1 MLGGLTDKGH
11 RRHPMTLDMH
21 AHVDPSVDGLVQAH
35 IVGTLALVILIDNL
49 LAVDF
54 LLLSLFTL
62 AQLRNLAKTPV
73 DFLVVG
79 SIALI
84 GLLFLLNHRCIES
97 VPGEDLDIGLLV
109 GV

>member
-1 MLGGLTDKGH
+1 MA
-11 RRHPMTLDMH
+11 LDMH
-21 AHVDPSVDGLVQAH
+21 AHVDPSVDRFVQAH
-35 IVGTLALVILIDNL
+35 IVGILALVILIDYS

-54 LLLSLFTL
+54 LLFSLVTL

-73 DFLVVG
+73 SFFIVS

-84 GLLFLLNHRCIES
+84 GRLLLLNHRCIES
-97 VPGEDLDIGLLV
+97 VSGERLDIRSLI